1 MPLFLTEYVTTLLLV
16 IGAILLLAG
25 LVLNV
30 VPLLK
35 TYRLPIQ
42 VIGIVIFAYGVY
54 LQGGV
59 AVEQK
64 YKLQVAELEKKLKDA
79 EVAAQKVNTKIVTEV
94 VTKRE
99 IVKEKGQD
107 VIRYVDREV
116 VKYDNTCPMPDVVIK
131 AHNAAAKNEKVN
143 DLIVQEP
150 AINITEHDKATQ
162 KSSTTNLILPKK

>member
-1 MPLFLTEYVTTLLLV
+1 MPLFFTEYVTTILLV

-25 LVLNV
+25 LVLNF
-30 VPLLK
+30 VPFFK
-35 TYRLPIQ
+35 TYRVPIQ
-42 VIGIVIFAYGVY
+42 VIGIVVFAYGIY

-79 EVAAQKVNTKIVTEV
+79 EIAAQKVNTKIVTEV

-116 VKYDNTCPMPDVVIK
+116 VKYDNSCPMPDVVIK
-131 AHNAAAKNEKVN
+131 AHNAAAKNEKINELV
-143 DLIVQEP
+143 LQEP
-150 AINITEHDKATQ
+150 TISITEHDKATQ
-162 KSSTTNLILPKK
+162 KNPTTNLILPKK

>member
-1 MPLFLTEYVTTLLLV
+1 MPLFLAEYVTTILLV

-25 LVLNV
+25 LVLNF

-35 TYRLPIQ
+35 IYRVPIQ
-42 VIGIVIFAYGVY
+42 VIGIVVFAYGIY
-54 LQGGV
+54 LQGGIV
-59 AVEQK
+59 VEQK

-79 EVAAQKVNTKIVTEV
+79 EVAAQKVNTQIVTEV

-116 VKYDNTCPMPDVVIK
+116 VKYDNTCPIPDVVIK
-131 AHNAAAKNEKVN
+131 SHNAAAKNEKVAE
-143 DLIVQEP
+143 VVVEE
-150 AINITEHDKATQ
+150 INSPIKEHDKATQ